1 MNEPEEQATDDQ
13 TSDID
18 IIEEDED
25 LSSSIVSQLTNL
37 SFLQDLN
44 IAKSNNRLTPEY
56 VQDDLSESSSLVF
69 CTDEIPNDLEMKP
82 GVRAYVHT
90 PNSKLNVRLNLMLAL
105 TITAVVG
112 LGIGNF
118 LGWSTNKNQQ
128 NQLSIGQV
136 MKLKQL
142 QDELVICMQNQAKDA
157 KEEKFDKN
165 AKVINDFVDFCLV
178 LFDFMILFYFRFAM
192 VTVFIGKK
200 DLKSYFLKIVV

>member
-1 MNEPEEQATDDQ
+1 MNSPDEQATDDQ

-44 IAKSNNRLTPEY
+44 IARSNNRLATPEY
-56 VQDDLSESSSLVF
+56 VQDDLSESSSLI
-69 CTDEIPNDLEMKP
+69 CCLNEIPNDLEMKP

-105 TITAVVG
+105 TVTAVVG

-118 LGWSTNKNQQ
+118 LGWSTHKNQQ

-142 QDELVICMQNQAKDA
+142 QDELVVCMQNQAKDT

-165 AKVINDFVDFCLV
+165 AKVITC
-178 LFDFMILFYFRFAM
+178 
-192 VTVFIGKK
+192 
-200 DLKSYFLKIVV
+200 